1 MSPCNSIGMSPSRVP
16 CRKAGRPDGDDRD
29 EQQGT
34 AKDVID
40 DTCDGGIA
48 TTARG
53 GRDAE
58 GVIPAGEAHLASLPA
73 RRRQRLDT
81 SWTRT
86 AFPCSTVRFAT
97 ATNLPK

>member
-1 MSPCNSIGMSPSRVP
+1 MQLFWMCPSANAGRISCRDSLKMSPCNSIEMSPSRVS

-40 DTCDGGIA
+40 DTRDGGIT
-48 TTARG
+48 TTATG

-73 RRRQRLDT
+73 RRRQG
-81 SWTRT
+81 
-86 AFPCSTVRFAT
+86 F
-97 ATNLPK
+97 